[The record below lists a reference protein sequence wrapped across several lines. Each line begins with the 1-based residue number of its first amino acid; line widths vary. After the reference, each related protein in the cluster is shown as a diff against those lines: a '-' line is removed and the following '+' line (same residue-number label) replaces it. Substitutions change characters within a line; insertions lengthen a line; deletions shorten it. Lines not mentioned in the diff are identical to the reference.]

1 MLLEII
7 LFLILGIFIG
17 TFTGLTPGVHINLI
31 GAILVSL
38 SASVFFGINPLY
50 FVVFIVAM
58 SITHVFVD
66 FIPSI
71 FLGCPDTDTVLS
83 SLPGHILLKNGKG
96 YEAVMLTSYG
106 CLASVFILILIFF
119 PLAMLIPKIYHLINK
134 AIPYLLIIVSLFLIA
149 SEKNKF
155 GALFAFVLTGI
166 LGLITLNIFNDSD
179 KVLLPL
185 LSGLF
190 GSSMLLISI
199 RNKIKI
205 PKQKMTKPKIKFLKP
220 LTAAVIASPLSVFL
234 PALGSGQIAIIGTTI
249 TKTNSKEFLFLL
261 GATNILAMS
270 FSFLALYTISKTRTG
285 SAAAIQQILG
295 SISPRALILILI
307 IIVISGI
314 ASFFLVKILVKF
326 ASEVIGRTDYTKLS
340 IIILSFLT
348 LMILIFSGIIGLI
361 IFAVSTFTGIYVMLT
376 DVRKTNMMGCL
387 ILPTIIL
394 YLF

>member
-234 PALGSGQIAIIGTTI
+234 PALGSGQIEIIGTTI

>member
-1 MLLEII
+1 
-7 LFLILGIFIG
+7 
-17 TFTGLTPGVHINLI
+17 
-31 GAILVSL
+31 
-38 SASVFFGINPLY
+38 
-50 FVVFIVAM
+50 
-58 SITHVFVD
+58 
-66 FIPSI
+66 
-71 FLGCPDTDTVLS
+71 
-83 SLPGHILLKNGKG
+83 
-96 YEAVMLTSYG
+96 
-106 CLASVFILILIFF
+106 
-119 PLAMLIPKIYHLINK
+119 
-134 AIPYLLIIVSLFLIA
+134 
-149 SEKNKF
+149 
-155 GALFAFVLTGI
+155 
-166 LGLITLNIFNDSD
+166 
-179 KVLLPL
+179 
-185 LSGLF
+185 
-190 GSSMLLISI
+190 
-199 RNKIKI
+199 
-205 PKQKMTKPKIKFLKP
+205 MTKPKIKFLKP

>member
-96 YEAVMLTSYG
+96 YEAIMLTSYG

-119 PLAMLIPKIYHLINK
+119 PVAMLIPKIYHLINK

>member
-119 PLAMLIPKIYHLINK
+119 PLAMLIPKIYYLINK

>member
-96 YEAVMLTSYG
+96 YEAIMLTSYG

-190 GSSMLLISI
+190 GSSMLLTSI

-205 PKQKMTKPKIKFLKP
+205 PKQKMTKYIC
-220 LTAAVIASPLSVFL
+220 
-234 PALGSGQIAIIGTTI
+234 
-249 TKTNSKEFLFLL
+249 
-261 GATNILAMS
+261 
-270 FSFLALYTISKTRTG
+270 
-285 SAAAIQQILG
+285 
-295 SISPRALILILI
+295 
-307 IIVISGI
+307 
-314 ASFFLVKILVKF
+314 LV
-326 ASEVIGRTDYTKLS
+326 E
-340 IIILSFLT
+340 
-348 LMILIFSGIIGLI
+348 
-361 IFAVSTFTGIYVMLT
+361 
-376 DVRKTNMMGCL
+376 
-387 ILPTIIL
+387 
-394 YLF
+394 

>member
-96 YEAVMLTSYG
+96 YEAIMLTSYG